1 MSTALL
7 TMCAVLMGAVS
18 PPAAIRVKGV
28 LSTFGCTQ
36 MQTLEELERTAEL
49 TGDWSAVHER
59 ERVLAR
65 RASRKPP
72 RCPPGLVSYCEK
84 YAGSQRCTCI
94 NRNVMQSVFVRR

>member
-1 MSTALL
+1 MLGIIEKYGVDAGR
-7 TMCAVLMGAVS
+7 AFRV
-18 PPAAIRVKGV
+18 AILVGV

-84 YAGSQRCTCI
+84 YAGSQRGTCI